1 MIRRRKASSTP
12 RPTGRRGVTLADLHA
27 LAVSFPGVEEG
38 PCYGTPGFRVRGRF
52 LGRLW
57 EAGDVFVLRTDFD
70 TQEMLLAADPETFF
84 LTDHYRGY
92 PAILI
97 RLRSVRANE
106 LSRLFE
112 AAWRERATKKLVA
125 ELDRTRGEAGRAP
138 AGVESSALPE

>member
-1 MIRRRKASSTP
+1 MTRRRKASVAP
-12 RPTGRRGVTLADLHA
+12 GRAGRRGMTLADLHA

-38 PCYGTPGFRVRGRF
+38 PCYGTPGFRVRGKF

-57 EAGDVFVLRTDFD
+57 EDGGVLVLRTDFD

-92 PAILI
+92 PAVLI
-97 RLRSVRANE
+97 RLRSVRADE

-112 AAWRERATKKLVA
+112 AAWRDRAPKKLVA
-125 ELDRTRGEAGRAP
+125 RLDRTRGEAGR
-138 AGVESSALPE
+138 